1 MVMDQQIG
9 EEIVEMGIVEIML
22 RRVQPHQTDKP
33 DQTTG
38 NPHLHQTD
46 HHLTDNLRLHPTDHQ
61 AGNLHQHQT
70 DQLRQHQTDQLH
82 QHQIDHRQVH
92 LEEEVALWVEA
103 MVEEAEAVEVA
114 EEDASLD
121 NSE

>member
-38 NPHLHQTD
+38 NLHQ
-46 HHLTDNLRLHPTDHQ
+46 HPTDHRTD
-61 AGNLHQHQT
+61 NLHQHLIGHRA
-70 DQLRQHQTDQLH
+70 DNHH
-82 QHQIDHRQVH
+82 QHQIDQLHQRQIDRLQVH

-103 MVEEAEAVEVA
+103 MVEEAEAVEAV

-121 NSE
+121 NR